1 MEDVP
6 KVRPI
11 RHPQQHSKI
20 PLAPPPRRRASSHVS
35 SQFLTELPDQYI
47 VKPSL
52 SQQQQQQQ
60 PLAISSSD
68 SIYSTFAGSDSFE
81 SDDEFVDADEFSQ
94 EDIDLL
100 ERKLALSKR
109 LSGSHFGS
117 AGGLVACI
125 QPDTLKIP
133 QDHELGQ
140 SMINWKRVSGNKRWS
155 EITMIERRQSVAT
168 VVNMKSDEEIRK
180 ETEDMLTGQIQKEEM
195 FASDV
200 WTSSSYDISLQVQ
213 DEEKEDDEEEEEEDG
228 EEKAKKTAYELWK
241 GEDESVTSREKMAE
255 WLGQGKPF
263 NARVLDH
270 YMQCFDFSE
279 MRLESAF
286 RKLCSHLY
294 FKAEAQQI
302 DRILEVFAN
311 HYWECNTTCLLGSAD
326 VVYAVVYS
334 LLLLNTDLH
343 VAQGKH
349 VRMTRSEF
357 VRNTMS
363 TVLEQ
368 EEEKADGWE
377 MEVENYLK
385 EMYISVKQFQILQPL
400 AGKTNLTK
408 RTSILGNRR
417 VVGLK
422 RGMNSI
428 IRKSGIIEPTA
439 EELETRKESFSSV
452 SSSISSQSMSQA
464 YYKQGVVIRK
474 HLLESGTQ
482 KARHREWRECYLE
495 VGRSGELCMYQLV
508 EADKRQ
514 SVSDGALGG
523 GDTVSNRYKIDVTKK
538 KKIVYRSGFPQS
550 YTVQPTSTS
559 GLQPT
564 APARVCHSTIRW
576 GCIFISNILR

>member
-1 MEDVP
+1 MTPNSRLIQNKQRKRSNSAAPSYHDTSSDSESHSDHQSRRGFISRLLPNSKASSTGSLNKTGNGFGKLFKRIGGTKAHPDMEDVP

-47 VKPSL
+47 VKPSP
-52 SQQQQQQQ
+52 SQQQQQ

-109 LSGSHFGS
+109 LSGGHFGS
-117 AGGLVACI
+117 AGGLVVCI

-155 EITMIERRQSVAT
+155 QITMIDRRQSVAT

-213 DEEKEDDEEEEEEDG
+213 DEEKEDGEEEEEDG
-228 EEKAKKTAYELWK
+228 EEKAKRTAYELWK

-263 NARVLDH
+263 NARVLEH
-270 YMQCFDFSE
+270 YMQRFDFSE

-302 DRILEVFAN
+302 DRILEV
-311 HYWECNTTCLLGSAD
+311 
-326 VVYAVVYS
+326 
-334 LLLLNTDLH
+334 
-343 VAQGKH
+343 
-349 VRMTRSEF
+349 
-357 VRNTMS
+357 
-363 TVLEQ
+363 
-368 EEEKADGWE
+368 
-377 MEVENYLK
+377 
-385 EMYISVKQFQILQPL
+385 
-400 AGKTNLTK
+400 
-408 RTSILGNRR
+408 
-417 VVGLK
+417 
-422 RGMNSI
+422 
-428 IRKSGIIEPTA
+428 
-439 EELETRKESFSSV
+439 
-452 SSSISSQSMSQA
+452 
-464 YYKQGVVIRK
+464 
-474 HLLESGTQ
+474 
-482 KARHREWRECYLE
+482 
-495 VGRSGELCMYQLV
+495 
-508 EADKRQ
+508 
-514 SVSDGALGG
+514 
-523 GDTVSNRYKIDVTKK
+523 
-538 KKIVYRSGFPQS
+538 
-550 YTVQPTSTS
+550 
-559 GLQPT
+559 
-564 APARVCHSTIRW
+564 
-576 GCIFISNILR
+576 